1 MNNHATELDNLCSE
15 IKRLKKELLMLK
27 IKQAYDNFND
37 VSQFKKRK
45 KEIAR
50 LMTKLNSLKTLSKSA
65 F

>member
-1 MNNHATELDNLCSE
+1 MSNNNAELDNLCSE
-15 IKRLKKELLMLK
+15 IKKLRKEILMLK

-50 LMTKLNSLKTLSKSA
+50 LMTKLNSLVQN
-65 F
+65 